1 MFGDRLKELRQ
12 QKQLTQ
18 NEFASILGIGRTT
31 LSHYELNN
39 REPDFEILEKIANY
53 FDVSIDYLVGRSNIK
68 TFDEYVFDTDF
79 KALSEKLALATPE
92 SKKIAV
98 RMLDSIFL
106 TIFDPISNNNIEL
119 LTKLKNIYRCI
130 YELNSSLKSYGMPI
144 VLNELLEYDGSEP
157 ISLQD
162 KLKIL
167 SKYKNDL
174 NILLDDL
181 FEYYLDQEKPTE

>member
-1 MFGDRLKELRQ
+1 MFGDRLKELRE

-39 REPDFEILEKIANY
+39 REPDFETLEKIANY
-53 FDVSIDYLVGRSNIK
+53 FDVSIDYLVGRSNLK
-68 TFDEYVFDTDF
+68 TFDEYVFHNDF
-79 KALSEKLALATPE
+79 EALSEKLESANPE
-92 SKKIAV
+92 VKKMVVNI
-98 RMLDSIFL
+98 LDKIFLSIFYA
-106 TIFDPISNNNIEL
+106 IDDNNVEF
-119 LTKLKNIYRCI
+119 LTKLKKIYDCI
-130 YELNSSLKSYGMPI
+130 YELNSSLKSYGMAI
-144 VLNELLEYDGSEP
+144 ALNELLEYDGSKP

-174 NILLDDL
+174 NISLDDL
-181 FEYYLDQEKPTE
+181 FEYYINQEEPTE